1 MSRQV
6 KNREILGALE
16 FCLERPSKK
25 WLFTIIFLVVIIGF
39 GFYAFFLQHTKGHV
53 ITGMR
58 DYVVWGVYEVNFI
71 FLLGISYSCAMLS
84 CIFHLTRIQWGKS
97 IMRLLELTAFISVV
111 VAPVYILLCIGRVDR
126 AHYLIL
132 HGRIQSPI
140 IWDAIAIGTFIIFY
154 LVYLFLSHIKDFT
167 RLRDL
172 ASNTNAPKWQ
182 RQLYGKLSLG
192 FSFHPE
198 QEKRINAARDILAAI
213 IIPTAILAYSIL
225 AWLFGMNLRPG
236 WNSSIIAPQFVLT
249 AVYSGTA
256 AVIVLM
262 WVYRKLFHL
271 QKYFTDNHFYC
282 LGYGLLLFTLFF
294 GYFTFSDFITNW
306 YNSQKT
312 TAILLEKLLDFS
324 QYGVHYIFSVVVTMF
339 VTIIVI
345 GIPKFRTANS
355 IFTVSVLI
363 LLGLWVNRYLM
374 IVPVLET
381 PYIPISDVRPE
392 YFKYSPTWVEWVLTA
407 SGVATMILLMMIM
420 TKLAPIVPVSA
431 LEEKRKFKLFGKF
444 SFETMA

>member
-6 KNREILGALE
+6 ENEEALGA
-16 FCLERPSKK
+16 FKYCLERPTKK
-25 WLFTIIFLVVIIGF
+25 WIFAIIILLAIIVF
-39 GFYAFFLQHTKGHV
+39 GFYTFILQHIKGHV

-84 CIFHLTRIQWGKS
+84 CIFHLTRVLWGKT
-97 IMRLLELTAFISVV
+97 IMRSLELTAFISLI
-111 VAPVYILLCIGRVDR
+111 VAPVYILLCIGRIDR

-140 IWDAIAIGTFIIFY
+140 IWDAIAIGTFIIFCF
-154 LVYLFLSHIKDFT
+154 VYLYLNHVKDFA

-172 ASNTNAPKWQ
+172 TSNANSPRWQ
-182 RQLYGKLSLG
+182 RQLYKKLSLG

-236 WNSSIIAPQFVLT
+236 WNSSIIGPQFVLT

-256 AVIVLM
+256 AVIILM
-262 WVYRKLFHL
+262 WIYRKIFNL
-271 QKYFTDNHFYC
+271 QKYFTDNHFYY
-282 LGYGLLLFTLFF
+282 LGYGLLLLTLFF

-306 YNSQKT
+306 YNSQKN

-324 QYGVHYIFSVVVTMF
+324 QYGVHYLFSVVVTMF
-339 VTIIVI
+339 VTIFVI
-345 GIPKFRTANS
+345 GIPKFRTVNS

-363 LLGLWVNRYLM
+363 LLGLWINRYLM

-381 PYIPISDVRPE
+381 PYVPISDVRPE
-392 YFKYSPTWVEWVLTA
+392 YFKYSPTWVEWILTI
-407 SGVATMILLMMIM
+407 SGIATMILLMMIM
-420 TKLAPIVPVSA
+420 TKLAPIIPVSA

-444 SFETMA
+444 SF